1 MSADSEPEL
10 QLQALRCWREILLAE
25 EKRVESGDAKS
36 KMDSNQSITLSN
48 KISGDQDSDAT
59 LVGGVLTQH
68 SPRLYQ
74 MTKDKN
80 DRIRYACVDLLSH
93 LLRQGL
99 LNPFQT
105 IPYLFG
111 LQGDVDAPDI
121 RALALKLLT
130 NEGEKRPDMLRQR
143 ICAGVKNAFL
153 YQRVVYPDKE
163 VTAGIPHVSEGAT
176 TYKSIFASVFK
187 ESIRNTKKQKQGLF
201 TNLLGLFDMGD
212 ADGNDK
218 KQKTEKVNLPL
229 LSFTAEVL
237 AYLPYNT
244 SSDPL
249 FIIYHIQAATALQ
262 GAQHLDRMMAFLQ
275 EQGFPVDVNDE
286 NNEEDDLELAAKANR
301 PSGSKKA
308 ALLAHRK
315 FDILS
320 FEELCETASSFTL
333 LLRLKNYLRK
343 VYRLSETRCIEYS
356 PEGQERNFDK
366 IASTS
371 DMPQFDSKIVGSFR
385 HYPTDKNDPKEH
397 DVNKDAVILQYAEF
411 RRLLRMEQT
420 VGARMTDS
428 SDDEEDAKTGADDVE
443 PMEED

>member
-1 MSADSEPEL
+1 
-10 QLQALRCWREILLAE
+10 
-25 EKRVESGDAKS
+25 
-36 KMDSNQSITLSN
+36 
-48 KISGDQDSDAT
+48 
-59 LVGGVLTQH
+59 
-68 SPRLYQ
+68 
-74 MTKDKN
+74 MTKDTN
-80 DRIRYACVDLLSH
+80 ERIRYACVDLLSH

-153 YQRVVYPDKE
+153 YQQVVYPDKE
-163 VTAGIPHVSEGAT
+163 VTAGIPHVSHGITSYE
-176 TYKSIFASVFK
+176 SIFGSVFK

-212 ADGNDK
+212 PDDNKRK
-218 KQKTEKVNLPL
+218 KDKVNLPL

-244 SSDPL
+244 SNDPL
-249 FIIYHIQAATALQ
+249 LIIYHIQAATALQ
-262 GAQHLDRMMAFLQ
+262 GAQHLDRMIAFLQ

-286 NNEEDDLELAAKANR
+286 NNEEDDLEIAAKAKR

-308 ALLAHRK
+308 LLLAHRK
-315 FDILS
+315 FDILA

-333 LLRLKNYLRK
+333 LLRLKAYLRK
-343 VYRLSETRCIEYS
+343 VYKLTETRCLEYS

-371 DMPQFDSKIVGSFR
+371 DMPKFDSKIVGFFR
-385 HYPTDKNDPKEH
+385 HTPTDKDDPNEK

-420 VGARMTDS
+420 VGARITGT
-428 SDDEEDAKTGADDVE
+428 DDEEDE
-443 PMEED
+443 PEPGGKAEGEDLMDTD